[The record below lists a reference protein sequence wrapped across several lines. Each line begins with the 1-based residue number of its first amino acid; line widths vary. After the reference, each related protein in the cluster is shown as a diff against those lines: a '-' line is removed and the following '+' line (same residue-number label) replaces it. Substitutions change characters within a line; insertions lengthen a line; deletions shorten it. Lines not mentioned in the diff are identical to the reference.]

1 MTVGDLRHCCHY
13 SIINSISNTYA
24 RLEEKNIM
32 AFEKKNRFASAKS
45 FAELEDMYECAV
57 SPENLHADGERSPA
71 EAHALFRQI
80 GEEFNAR
87 DLELR
92 NAHGL
97 NDPMR

>member
-1 MTVGDLRHCCHY
+1 
-13 SIINSISNTYA
+13 
-24 RLEEKNIM
+24 M

-71 EAHALFRQI
+71 QANALFRQI
-80 GEEFNAR
+80 GAEFNAR

-92 NAHGL
+92 NAQAP
-97 NDPMR
+97 NTPMR